1 MRALRDAAREG
12 GGGAPCVA
20 CLETPAARA
29 RLRAVGCPGGLA
41 ELLRPHCEL
50 GDIDAPVR
58 TVGEAAY
65 RLRELPLRV
74 YPARGMFR
82 PGEEAAEAHIMAE
95 VAAAFEASPG
105 GDPQAPPAPEGAPW
119 FRAFKGALLRGLR
132 WAPHECTD
140 LPAAVIFCAAGGGA
154 AGDPDPLKALEEL
167 AASCT
172 HGAEL
177 PEALRVAMGQQG
189 GCLCHYVVLNDRAGG
204 GAVSSGAVAAL
215 RERFG
220 QGALHLLTVDSSLT
234 PDAPHGTALTTRAFK
249 DGGGGE
255 EPPRASGGGGG
266 EAAAGAAPGS
276 PRLSAADAKAVEEMV
291 RFFAIKRFI
300 PFLEQRVRGLNAQIS
315 ASRKGFKNQM
325 KNYFFRKERDG
336 REGSMSG
343 ASGGGGLYPPGSV
356 EHSIRWLADLAFA
369 LTDYN
374 LAWSS
379 YKLLASDCKTDRAWA
394 HHAGA
399 MEKAGL
405 AAAMAGASR
414 RDVEHCFETAYSS
427 YSQSMT
433 TMPYAS
439 RAAILLAEYQVSQG
453 SFKDAAG
460 SFKAAAVDKNNH
472 MSGAIVLERSAECFA
487 LADAKRKFGFT
498 IVLAGRRYAQGGLS
512 GLATQAYKRA
522 ECVYE
527 GLGWVFI
534 EEHVHASLAT
544 QARSSGN
551 LADAVF
557 HFSKLLGAHQNV
569 ESQERYLGELLHSV
583 KQLKQ
588 KGGAMQ
594 PLSLPLPKVST
605 GEVQVHFEDHLCY
618 SPGARTQA
626 AEVWEAL
633 ESRVTPPH
641 AATSASSTWLDL
653 ASSKHD
659 SEQCNF
665 CVAGEEIGVNV
676 EFSNILQI
684 PIEVSKVQLMCE
696 FTHPDGRQEAT
707 VVDMSVPAVP
717 ESAPPTADLLSGD
730 FHAPPAGS
738 SGVSWANI
746 PESQF
751 SLNAMEST
759 KVMLKVYPQTE
770 GTLRIN
776 GVAFLLCGVAHGHT
790 KFSVK
795 KPLQLGKKRSREC
808 SPQRILLFKVT
819 PPMPRLTVDILGL
832 PDIMYANEVCKCT
845 IELTNAGSSALEGI
859 RMCSSGDVVHCAQT
873 SGEGGASPSPSLA
886 GAESGQWTVERSQE
900 KLYSFEGG
908 WRLAP
913 GARVQWPAWIHACG
927 EARSHRTVHIA
938 FYFEPEVPHDKM
950 KSRMLCLSRDVQ
962 ILPSLEASLTIST
975 SENSLQ
981 ASLAQLLVR
990 NSSSADSFVM
1000 ENLACLEKT
1009 WSLQSLGQGGGPG
1022 GGTLSPGGSASM
1034 FYKLQPSTPSSTGGK
1049 GGGPVTAAVRAFS
1062 EQPKPPRASDPTQV
1076 PSRSVLFW
1084 RTVGGLDGRSHSGF
1098 QPLEAAVTSSL
1109 SPVRIVVEVE
1119 SCVEHDFSTQP
1130 ICIVPVTVLV
1140 RSLTLQAARCFLEVG
1155 PDGARGRDAWEPV
1168 EATPASKGPA
1178 GDGIETLRQ
1187 SARYSWCGRTLSSTR
1202 SVAPG
1207 DTIREELGVAV
1218 VGPGMLEVSGVCLK
1232 WVQDGGGFP
1241 VSHEVECPAVLIDV
1255 HDRAK

>member
-1 MRALRDAAREG
+1 ML
-12 GGGAPCVA
+12 
-20 CLETPAARA
+20 
-29 RLRAVGCPGGLA
+29 
-41 ELLRPHCEL
+41 
-50 GDIDAPVR
+50 
-58 TVGEAAY
+58 
-65 RLRELPLRV
+65 
-74 YPARGMFR
+74 
-82 PGEEAAEAHIMAE
+82 
-95 VAAAFEASPG
+95 
-105 GDPQAPPAPEGAPW
+105 
-119 FRAFKGALLRGLR
+119 
-132 WAPHECTD
+132 
-140 LPAAVIFCAAGGGA
+140 
-154 AGDPDPLKALEEL
+154 
-167 AASCT
+167 
-172 HGAEL
+172 
-177 PEALRVAMGQQG
+177 
-189 GCLCHYVVLNDRAGG
+189 
-204 GAVSSGAVAAL
+204 
-215 RERFG
+215 
-220 QGALHLLTVDSSLT
+220 
-234 PDAPHGTALTTRAFK
+234 RAFK

-255 EPPRASGGGGG
+255 EPPRASGGESG
-266 EAAAGAAPGS
+266 EAAAAAPPGS

-291 RFFAIKRFI
+291 RFFAVKRFI

-336 REGSMSG
+336 REVSTGG
-343 ASGGGGLYPPGSV
+343 APGGGGLYPPGSV

-374 LAWSS
+374 LALSS

-405 AAAMAGASR
+405 AAAMVGASR
-414 RDVEHCFETAYSS
+414 REVEHCFETAYSS

-472 MSGAIVLERSAECFA
+472 MRGAIVLERSAECFA
-487 LADAKRKFGFT
+487 LANSKRKFGFT

-512 GLATQAYKRA
+512 DLATQAYKRA

-544 QARSSGN
+544 QARTSGK

-588 KGGAMQ
+588 SGGAME
-594 PLSLPLPKVST
+594 PLNLPLPKVST
-605 GEVQVHFEDHLCY
+605 EEVQVHFEDHLCY
-618 SPGARTQA
+618 SAGARTQA
-626 AEVWEAL
+626 SEVWEAL

-641 AATSASSTWLDL
+641 AATSSSSTWLDL
-653 ASSKHD
+653 ASSKHN
-659 SEQCNF
+659 SEEQCNF

-707 VVDMSVPAVP
+707 VVDMSVPATP
-717 ESAPPTADLLSGD
+717 ESATPAADLLSGD

-759 KVMLKVYPQTE
+759 KVMLKVYPQLE

-795 KPLQLGKKRSREC
+795 KPVQLGKKRSQEC

-819 PPMPRLTVDILGL
+819 PPMPRLTVDIVGL
-832 PDIMYANEVCKCT
+832 PDIMYANEVCKCS

-873 SGEGGASPSPSLA
+873 LGERCVAPSPPLVGA
-886 GAESGQWTVERSQE
+886 GSEERSVERSQE
-900 KLYSFEGG
+900 KVYSFEGG

-913 GARVQWPAWIHACG
+913 GARAQWPAWIYARG
-927 EARSHRTVHIA
+927 ESRSHRTVHIA

-950 KSRMLCLSRDVQ
+950 KSRMLCVSRDVQ

-981 ASLAQLLVR
+981 ASLAQLVVR
-990 NSSSADSFVM
+990 NSSSTDSFVL

-1009 WSLQSLGQGGGPG
+1009 WSLQSLAQGSGPDD
-1022 GGTLSPGGSASM
+1022 GTLSPGGSASM
-1034 FYKLQPSTPSSTGGK
+1034 FYKLHPSTAPSGG
-1049 GGGPVTAAVRAFS
+1049 GEEGPVTDAVRAFS
-1062 EQPKPPRASDPTQV
+1062 EQPKPPRSGDPNQV

-1084 RTVGGLDGRSHSGF
+1084 RTVGGLDGMSHSGF
-1098 QPLEAAVTSSL
+1098 QPLEAAVASSL

-1119 SCVEHDFSTQP
+1119 SCVEHDFSARP
-1130 ICIVPVTVLV
+1130 VCVVPVTVLV
-1140 RSLTLQAARCFLEVG
+1140 RSITLQAARCFLEVG
-1155 PDGARGRDAWEPV
+1155 PDGARGRDAWESA
-1168 EATPASKGPA
+1168 EAAPTGKGPA
-1178 GDGIETLRQ
+1178 EGGIKTLRQ

-1218 VGPGMLEVSGVCLK
+1218 VGPGMLEVGGVCLK

-1255 HDRAK
+1255 RDRAA

>member
-1 MRALRDAAREG
+1 
-12 GGGAPCVA
+12 
-20 CLETPAARA
+20 
-29 RLRAVGCPGGLA
+29 
-41 ELLRPHCEL
+41 
-50 GDIDAPVR
+50 
-58 TVGEAAY
+58 
-65 RLRELPLRV
+65 
-74 YPARGMFR
+74 MFR
-82 PGEEAAEAHIMAE
+82 PREEAAESHITAE
-95 VAAAFEASPG
+95 VAAAFETSPG

-119 FRAFKGALLRGLR
+119 FQAFKGALLRGLR

-154 AGDPDPLKALEEL
+154 TGDPDPLRALEEL

-172 HGAEL
+172 RGTDL

-204 GAVSSGAVAAL
+204 GAVSNGAVATL

-234 PDAPHGTALTTRAFK
+234 PDALPGRARMLRAFK

-255 EPPRASGGGGG
+255 EPPRASGGESG
-266 EAAAGAAPGS
+266 EAAAAAPPGS

-291 RFFAIKRFI
+291 RFFAVKRFI

-336 REGSMSG
+336 REVSTGG
-343 ASGGGGLYPPGSV
+343 APGGGGLYPPGSV

-374 LAWSS
+374 LALSS

-405 AAAMAGASR
+405 AAAMVGASR
-414 RDVEHCFETAYSS
+414 REVEHCFETAYSS

-472 MSGAIVLERSAECFA
+472 MRGAIVLERSAECFA
-487 LADAKRKFGFT
+487 LANSKRKFGFT

-512 GLATQAYKRA
+512 DLATQAYKRA

-544 QARSSGN
+544 QARTSGK

-588 KGGAMQ
+588 SGGAME
-594 PLSLPLPKVST
+594 PLNLPLPKVST
-605 GEVQVHFEDHLCY
+605 EEVQVHFEDHLCY
-618 SPGARTQA
+618 SAGARTQA
-626 AEVWEAL
+626 SEVWEAL

-641 AATSASSTWLDL
+641 AATSSSSTWLDL
-653 ASSKHD
+653 ASSKHN
-659 SEQCNF
+659 SEEQCNF

-707 VVDMSVPAVP
+707 VVDMSVPATP
-717 ESAPPTADLLSGD
+717 ESATPAADLLSGD

-759 KVMLKVYPQTE
+759 KVMLKVYPQLE

-795 KPLQLGKKRSREC
+795 KPVQLGKKRSQEC

-819 PPMPRLTVDILGL
+819 PPMPRLTVDIVGL
-832 PDIMYANEVCKCT
+832 PDIMYANEVCKCS

-873 SGEGGASPSPSLA
+873 LGERCVAPSPPLVGA
-886 GAESGQWTVERSQE
+886 GSEERSVERSQE
-900 KLYSFEGG
+900 KVYSFEGG

-913 GARVQWPAWIHACG
+913 GARAQWPAWIYARG
-927 EARSHRTVHIA
+927 ESRSHRTVHIA

-950 KSRMLCLSRDVQ
+950 KSRMLCVSRDVQ

-981 ASLAQLLVR
+981 ASLAQLVVR
-990 NSSSADSFVM
+990 NSSSTDSFVL

-1009 WSLQSLGQGGGPG
+1009 WSLQSLAQGSGPDD
-1022 GGTLSPGGSASM
+1022 GTLSPGGSASM
-1034 FYKLQPSTPSSTGGK
+1034 FYKLHPSTAPSGG
-1049 GGGPVTAAVRAFS
+1049 GEEGPVTDAVRAFS
-1062 EQPKPPRASDPTQV
+1062 EQPKPPRSGDPNQV

-1084 RTVGGLDGRSHSGF
+1084 RTVGGLDGMSHSGF
-1098 QPLEAAVTSSL
+1098 QPLEAAVASSL

-1119 SCVEHDFSTQP
+1119 SCVEHDFSARP
-1130 ICIVPVTVLV
+1130 VCVVPVTVLV
-1140 RSLTLQAARCFLEVG
+1140 RSITLQAARCFLEVG
-1155 PDGARGRDAWEPV
+1155 PDGARGRDAWESA
-1168 EATPASKGPA
+1168 EAAPTGKGPA
-1178 GDGIETLRQ
+1178 EGGIKTLRQ

-1218 VGPGMLEVSGVCLK
+1218 VGPGMLEVGGVCLK

-1255 HDRAK
+1255 RDRAA

>member
-1 MRALRDAAREG
+1 MRALREAAREG

-20 CLETPAARA
+20 CLETAAARA

-41 ELLRPHCEL
+41 ELLRPHCGL

-82 PGEEAAEAHIMAE
+82 PGEEAAESHITAE

-119 FRAFKGALLRGLR
+119 FQTFKGALLRGLR

-154 AGDPDPLKALEEL
+154 TGDPDPLRALEEL

-172 HGAEL
+172 RGTDL

-204 GAVSSGAVAAL
+204 GAVSNGAVAAL

-234 PDAPHGTALTTRAFK
+234 PDAQPGRARMLRAFK

-255 EPPRASGGGGG
+255 EPPRASGGESG
-266 EAAAGAAPGS
+266 EAAAAAPPGS

-291 RFFAIKRFI
+291 RFFAVKRFI

-336 REGSMSG
+336 REVSTGG
-343 ASGGGGLYPPGSV
+343 GPGGGGLYPPGSV

-374 LAWSS
+374 LALSS

-414 RDVEHCFETAYSS
+414 REVEHCFETAYSS

-433 TMPYAS
+433 TIPYAS

-472 MSGAIVLERSAECFA
+472 MRGAIVLERSAECFA
-487 LADAKRKFGFT
+487 LANSKRKFGFT

-512 GLATQAYKRA
+512 DLATQAYKRA

-544 QARSSGN
+544 QARSSGK

-588 KGGAMQ
+588 SGGAME
-594 PLSLPLPKVST
+594 PLNLPLPKVST
-605 GEVQVHFEDHLCY
+605 EEVQVHFEDHLCY
-618 SPGARTQA
+618 SAGARTQA
-626 AEVWEAL
+626 SEVWEAL
-633 ESRVTPPH
+633 ERRVTPPH
-641 AATSASSTWLDL
+641 AATSSSSTWLDL
-653 ASSKHD
+653 ASSKHN
-659 SEQCNF
+659 SEEQCNF

-707 VVDMSVPAVP
+707 VVDMSVPATP
-717 ESAPPTADLLSGD
+717 ESATPAADLLSGD

-738 SGVSWANI
+738 RGVSWANI

-759 KVMLKVYPQTE
+759 KVMLKVYPQLE

-795 KPLQLGKKRSREC
+795 KPVQLGKKRSQEC

-819 PPMPRLTVDILGL
+819 PPMPRLTVDIVGL
-832 PDIMYANEVCKCT
+832 PDIMYANEVCKCS

-873 SGEGGASPSPSLA
+873 LGERCVSPSPSLVGA
-886 GAESGQWTVERSQE
+886 GSDERSVERSQE
-900 KLYSFEGG
+900 KVYSFEGG

-913 GARVQWPAWIHACG
+913 GARAQWPAWIYARG
-927 EARSHRTVHIA
+927 ESRSHRTVHIA

-950 KSRMLCLSRDVQ
+950 KSRMLCVSRDVQ

-981 ASLAQLLVR
+981 ASLAQLVVR
-990 NSSSADSFVM
+990 NSSSTDSFVL
-1000 ENLACLEKT
+1000 ENLACLQKT
-1009 WSLQSLGQGGGPG
+1009 WSLQSLAQGSGPDD
-1022 GGTLSPGGSASM
+1022 GTLSPGGSASM
-1034 FYKLQPSTPSSTGGK
+1034 FYKLHPSTAPSRGGEE
-1049 GGGPVTAAVRAFS
+1049 GPVTDAVRAFS
-1062 EQPKPPRASDPTQV
+1062 EQPKPPRSGDPNQV

-1084 RTVGGLDGRSHSGF
+1084 RTVGGLDGMSHSGF
-1098 QPLEAAVTSSL
+1098 QPLEAAVASSL

-1119 SCVEHDFSTQP
+1119 SCVEHDFSAQP
-1130 ICIVPVTVLV
+1130 VCVVPVTVLV
-1140 RSLTLQAARCFLEVG
+1140 RSITLQAARCFLEVG
-1155 PDGARGRDAWEPV
+1155 PDGARGRDAWESA
-1168 EATPASKGPA
+1168 EAAPTGKGPA
-1178 GDGIETLRQ
+1178 EGGIKTLRQ

-1218 VGPGMLEVSGVCLK
+1218 VGPGMLEVGGVCLK

-1255 HDRAK
+1255 RDRAA